1 MNKLKE
7 LRKYN
12 KFTQCEIAKKLKI
25 SQQTYSNYESE
36 STEAPHEILKQLAQI
51 FDVSVDYLLGN
62 DNNKNS
68 TPTPK
73 PNRIPVLG
81 KIPAGI
87 PINMIEDIL
96 DYEEIDAE
104 KLTGGKE
111 YFALKV
117 QGDSMYPKFQD
128 GDVLIVKK
136 QDDCENGTFAV
147 VAVNG
152 DDATFKKVI
161 KKADSIILQPLNDK
175 YEPIIYNNEQIQK
188 LPVRILGVVV
198 EIRRTI

>member
-1 MNKLKE
+1 MDKLRE
-7 LRKYN
+7 LRKQN
-12 KFTQCEIAKKLKI
+12 DFTQSEIAKKLNI

-36 STEAPHEILKQLAQI
+36 STQAPHEILKQLAQI
-51 FDVSVDYLLGN
+51 FNVSVDYLLEN
-62 DNNKNS
+62 ENNKNS
-68 TPTPK
+68 SSTSK
-73 PNRIPVLG
+73 SNRIPVLG

-96 DYEEIDAE
+96 DYEEIPVNW
-104 KLTGGKE
+104 LTSGKE

-117 QGDSMYPKFQD
+117 QGDSMSPKFQS

-136 QDDCENGTFAV
+136 QDDCENGAFAI

-161 KKADSIILQPLNDK
+161 KKEDSIILQPLNDK
-175 YEPIIYNNEQIQK
+175 YEPTIYTNKQIEQ
-188 LPVRILGVVV
+188 LPVRILGIVV